1 VRVLL
6 KSPEEVSDVRE
17 DLGRQ
22 DLAAAAFGQELHG
35 RESVNI
41 DLQAPESGES
51 IQGKLLDG
59 IELATLEPELG
70 KLETNEGRVVLLLHF
85 LESGSDFCEDF
96 LGALE
101 VAAAGKDRGLEPAE
115 LEEN

>member
-1 VRVLL
+1 MR
-6 KSPEEVSDVRE
+6 K

-35 RESVNI
+35 RESVNV

-85 LESGSDFCEDF
+85 LESGSDFREDF
-96 LGALE
+96 LGALV